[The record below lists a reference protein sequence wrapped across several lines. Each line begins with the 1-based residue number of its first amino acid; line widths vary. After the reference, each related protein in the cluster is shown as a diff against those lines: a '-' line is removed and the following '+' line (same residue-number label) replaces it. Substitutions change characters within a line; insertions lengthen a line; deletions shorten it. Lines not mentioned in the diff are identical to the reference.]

1 MDSFVRLSHLSA
13 ISSKATSAEAMIG
26 ENGLGS
32 WLASKLFMGEGQ
44 EGMQMPTMTVG
55 THLPDFI
62 ISIFQLC
69 VLPLLFDGKLPGAG
83 MVLPLAVY
91 ITASLGS

>member
-13 ISSKATSAEAMIG
+13 ISPKAISAEAVIG
-26 ENGLGS
+26 ANGLGS
-32 WLASKLFMGEGQ
+32 WLARKLFMGEGQ

-55 THLPDFI
+55 TYLPDFI

-69 VLPLLFDGKLPGAG
+69 VLPELFDGKLPRAG
-83 MVLPLAVY
+83 MFCL
-91 ITASLGS
+91 